1 MMKTILNTNKYDII
15 TEKEHKK
22 MLSTRELIKKRIK
35 DTMDELLKANTF
47 GRLESFI
54 MNEGNEITYV
64 RELLGYW
71 KGCNIYIATGD
82 VNICI
87 NTVDMRIEG
96 YYNNEYQAEEIKDFD
111 ILNRIDNIV
120 KLHME

>member
-1 MMKTILNTNKYDII
+1 MKKYDII
-15 TEKEHKK
+15 KQKGHKI
-22 MLSTRELIKKRIK
+22 LNTRELIKKRIEE
-35 DTMDELLKANTF
+35 TMDELLKANTF

-54 MNEGNEITYV
+54 INNNNEITYT

-71 KGCNIYIATGD
+71 KGCNIYITTGD

-96 YYNNEYQAEEIKDFD
+96 YYNNEYQSEDIEDFNM
-111 ILNRIDNIV
+111 LKRIDNIV

>member
-1 MMKTILNTNKYDII
+1 
-15 TEKEHKK
+15 
-22 MLSTRELIKKRIK
+22 MLTTKDLIQKRIK
-35 DTMDELLKANTF
+35 ETMNELLKANTF

-54 MNEGNEITYV
+54 INEDNEITYT

-96 YYNNEYQAEEIKDFD
+96 YYNNEYQAEEIKDFNM
-111 ILNRIDNIV
+111 LKRIDDIV
-120 KLHME
+120 KLHIE

>member
-1 MMKTILNTNKYDII
+1 
-15 TEKEHKK
+15 
-22 MLSTRELIKKRIK
+22 MLSTKKLIKNRIK
-35 DTMDELLKANTF
+35 ETMNELLKANTF

-54 MNEGNEITYV
+54 MNKDNEITYTKDIW
-64 RELLGYW
+64 GFW

-96 YYNNEYQAEEIKDFD
+96 YYNNEYQAEKIEDFD
-111 ILNRIDNIV
+111 TLNRIDNIV
-120 KLHME
+120 KMHIE

>member
-1 MMKTILNTNKYDII
+1 MLN
-15 TEKEHKK
+15 
-22 MLSTRELIKKRIK
+22 TRELIKKRIEE
-35 DTMDELLKANTF
+35 TMNELLKANTF

-54 MNEGNEITYV
+54 MNEDNEVTYTKDIW
-64 RELLGYW
+64 GFW

-111 ILNRIDNIV
+111 MLKRIDDIV
-120 KLHME
+120 KLHIE

>member
-1 MMKTILNTNKYDII
+1 MK
-15 TEKEHKK
+15 
-22 MLSTRELIKKRIK
+22 STKELIKNRIK

-54 MNEGNEITYV
+54 MNKDNEITYT

-71 KGCNIYIATGD
+71 KGCNIYIETGD

-96 YYNNEYQAEEIKDFD
+96 YYNNEYQAEKIQDFNM
-111 ILNRIDNIV
+111 LKRIDNIV
-120 KLHME
+120 KRYIE

>member
-1 MMKTILNTNKYDII
+1 MKY
-15 TEKEHKK
+15 
-22 MLSTRELIKKRIK
+22 SELIKTRIQE
-35 DTMDELLKANTF
+35 TMDELLKANTF

-54 MNEGNEITYV
+54 MNKDNEITYT

-71 KGCNIYIATGD
+71 KGCNIYIETGD

-96 YYNNEYQAEEIKDFD
+96 YYNNEYQAEKIQDFNM
-111 ILNRIDNIV
+111 LKRIDNIV
-120 KLHME
+120 KRYIE

>member
-1 MMKTILNTNKYDII
+1 MHSFIMRKGVT
-15 TEKEHKK
+15 
-22 MLSTRELIKKRIK
+22 MVSTKELIKRRIK
-35 DTMDELLKANTF
+35 DTMYELSTAHTF

-54 MNEGNEITYV
+54 MNEDNEATYTKDIW
-64 RELLGYW
+64 GFW

-96 YYNNEYQAEEIKDFD
+96 YYNNEYQSEEIQDFN
-111 ILNRIDNIV
+111 LLKRIDDIV
-120 KLHME
+120 KIHIE

>member
-1 MMKTILNTNKYDII
+1 
-15 TEKEHKK
+15 
-22 MLSTRELIKKRIK
+22 MLSTRELINEKIQE
-35 DTMDELLKANTF
+35 TMNELLKANTF

-54 MNEGNEITYV
+54 MDEDNEITYT

-96 YYNNEYQAEEIKDFD
+96 YYNGEYQAEEIKDFNM
-111 ILNRIDNIV
+111 LKRIDDIV
-120 KLHME
+120 KLHIE

>member
-1 MMKTILNTNKYDII
+1 MKY
-15 TEKEHKK
+15 
-22 MLSTRELIKKRIK
+22 SELIKTRIQE
-35 DTMDELLKANTF
+35 TMDELLKANTI

-54 MNEGNEITYV
+54 MNEDNEITYT

-71 KGCNIYIATGD
+71 KGCNIYIETGD

-96 YYNNEYQAEEIKDFD
+96 YYNNEYQAEKIQDFNM
-111 ILNRIDNIV
+111 LKRIDNIV
-120 KLHME
+120 KRYIE

>member
-1 MMKTILNTNKYDII
+1 
-15 TEKEHKK
+15 
-22 MLSTRELIKKRIK
+22 MLSTRELIKKRIT

-54 MNEGNEITYV
+54 MNKDNEITYT

-71 KGCNIYIATGD
+71 KGCNIYITTGD

-96 YYNNEYQAEEIKDFD
+96 YYNNEYQAEDIKDFN

-120 KLHME
+120 KIHIE

>member
-1 MMKTILNTNKYDII
+1 
-15 TEKEHKK
+15 
-22 MLSTRELIKKRIK
+22 MLSTRELIKKRIEE
-35 DTMDELLKANTF
+35 TMDKLLKANTF

-54 MNEGNEITYV
+54 MNEDNEVTYTKDIW
-64 RELLGYW
+64 GFW

-96 YYNNEYQAEEIKDFD
+96 YYNNEYQAEEIKGFD

-120 KLHME
+120 KLYME

>member
-1 MMKTILNTNKYDII
+1 MLN
-15 TEKEHKK
+15 
-22 MLSTRELIKKRIK
+22 TRELIKNRIE
-35 DTMDELLKANTF
+35 DTMNELLKANTF

-54 MNEGNEITYV
+54 MNEDNEITYT

-96 YYNNEYQAEEIKDFD
+96 YYNNEYQAEKIQDFNM
-111 ILNRIDNIV
+111 LKRIDNIV
-120 KLHME
+120 KRYIE